1 MLLFILAIPLTCLY
15 SGPKLLSPLPGLWPP
30 YGSTGL
36 PACAG
41 RDLGH
46 YLWRGCIFARTSNL
60 SSFYALSSQGGRGLG
75 SGGINCAPQSA
86 FRKKDFPNETFSR
99 IPEQKYSHPLSR
111 PVRFPPR
118 QSAILRHGCAC
129 GSLPAVQG
137 CLCPG
142 TSVAQ
147 LRYNCG
153 CTAPERGTKR
163 NLIDMLRINPEIKPP
178 ISLNLAQRGVSQ
190 GC

>member
-1 MLLFILAIPLTCLY
+1 MLLFILAIPPTCLY
-15 SGPKLLSPLPGLWPP
+15 SGPKLMSPLPGLWPR

-41 RDLGH
+41 CDLGH

-60 SSFYALSSQGGRGLG
+60 PSFYALSSRGERVRVRGEAIVLP
-75 SGGINCAPQSA
+75 NLL
-86 FRKKDFPNETFSR
+86 FRKKDFPNEPFSR

-111 PVRFPPR
+111 PGRFPPR
-118 QSAILRHGCAC
+118 QSAILRHCCAC

-142 TSVAQ
+142 TSVVQ
-147 LRYNCG
+147 LRDKCG

-178 ISLNLAQRGVSQ
+178 ISLTLAQRGISQ